1 MDSLSGFV
9 PQPQTE
15 FRQKAH
21 VAYDDT
27 VVVIPAPHGAD
38 PVEQLRAEL
47 AGMRDRGVPLYR
59 LHQITRG
66 RIVAALDLL
75 DGVESY
81 SQIRQTPKT
90 PAAVVDL
97 ARDLWCA
104 RAAERDCQS
113 EVAA

>member
-1 MDSLSGFV
+1 M
-9 PQPQTE
+9 
-15 FRQKAH
+15 
-21 VAYDDT
+21 YW
-27 VVVIPAPHGAD
+27 
-38 PVEQLRAEL
+38 LR
-47 AGMRDRGVPLYR
+47 
-59 LHQITRG
+59 QITRS
-66 RIVAALDLL
+66 RLIAALDLL

-81 SQIRQTPKT
+81 DQIRATPRT